1 MKAINRCWDRE
12 KHKAEEIQPTTD
24 RMVRLVLSGKMT
36 FKLTP
41 EKEEIFY
48 ARSWENYPFQLEE
61 ADSEKTLWG

>member
-48 ARSWENYPFQLEE
+48 ARS
-61 ADSEKTLWG
+61 